1 VKEMDPKWQ
10 FVWRCSLSILII
22 AICFANSWY
31 LFYQKGDTQQ
41 KGIKDSFLIG
51 TARLNKY
58 FLKHIEYRNYMM
70 IFCSGLVDTM
80 TLSSLYHWARYST
93 TWRIVLAL
101 GVFYSFRSLTTNMVI
116 FEIPEGYNWGYPGV
130 MSIFVPYG
138 ATADFF
144 YSGHVGTCVLQ
155 YNEFHANGRHYWATF
170 CIFTMFA

>member
-1 VKEMDPKWQ
+1 M
-10 FVWRCSLSILII
+10 
-22 AICFANSWY
+22 
-31 LFYQKGDTQQ
+31 
-41 KGIKDSFLIG
+41 IG

-144 YSGHVGTCVLQ
+144 YSGHVGTCVL
-155 YNEFHANGRHYWATF
+155 
-170 CIFTMFA
+170 